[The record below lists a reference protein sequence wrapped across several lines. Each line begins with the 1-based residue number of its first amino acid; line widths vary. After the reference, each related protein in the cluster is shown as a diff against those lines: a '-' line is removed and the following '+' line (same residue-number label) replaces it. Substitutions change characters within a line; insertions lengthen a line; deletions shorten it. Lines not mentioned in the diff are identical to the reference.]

1 MDIATLQAG
10 LGACHSGA
18 MLASARLL
26 EKATAGA
33 SRNGSTSAALARG
46 YVVMARQDLFRRIEP
61 TELNLSPTQVLPE
74 TIFLVLKPTD
84 DEIAQTRPH
93 PSLGAPPPREEVVR
107 QERESNRLKSR
118 CGRLLFQAMVEHAL
132 ANHSSSN
139 VDVRRFLRH
148 LDAAE
153 QEEIRATLISEGRLA
168 HNGSESDLAREFLVY
183 LALLSRLE
191 RDRLAACLPILDSVS
206 LHQLTKDLAEHIDL
220 DGIVRTCQ
228 PMLAT
233 ATGKDEPERDID
245 PYVAQL
251 EARAERFHR
260 RRQLVDAASA
270 MMQVARLSTGDRSRR
285 AEDLAKSHL
294 RDLVRGLRD
303 PLHLDDSI
311 TAQLESGLFPVLEKA
326 DQGIY
331 ITSERRLLLELQ
343 AIVDETERP
352 AQSLDIYR
360 WITSVGVRPIRRV
373 LPHQET
379 VQAARRLQAIMRHLP
394 GVRLDEPESDAL
406 RELFRA
412 RVCICQ
418 QVLRDR
424 FQPFLEDAL
433 DDVGLQPRHP
443 LELVA
448 RRKLVSELIDRIL
461 ADGYFSYFDVRDAIS
476 RNNLKL
482 PDITARGEWGTDD
495 PLLRLDRLLTFKF
508 EGIYRTG
515 QVHGKLLQN
524 LTSVLFGTD
533 WGRKAWS
540 FFIAPY
546 GLALVIVTIG
556 IVLGRHLP
564 GGTGKQ
570 DQTSPVSTWMAWFWI
585 ASLGTAMAYL
595 FADSRLR
602 DRLGDWLRRIAS
614 GLHWLVEDLPLIL
627 ARHPGFRSAI
637 VIPLKITW
645 YCVIKPGFM
654 ILVLFLLAPYLFPS
668 TQAVAVWWCVLALT
682 MTTRPFL
689 ILDQRLFEI
698 LFDLVVAMRAG
709 LLGRLLDG
717 FDRVYKA
724 LIKAAETALVRADEA
739 LQSRGNDS
747 PVMTAIRVAVS
758 LVWVPIR
765 EICRILFIVMIEPML
780 HPLKL
785 PICFVA
791 AKVLYPVMGPMGTE
805 TWIPALSPYLGYW
818 LAMSIVTTTIFLMPN
833 AFGFL
838 FWEFR
843 ENRGLYAANRP
854 IRPRFAPAGPAGEDM
869 RALFEPGLHGGTLP
883 RIFSRLRKA
892 GKPVNEG
899 GDRARERQALKQ
911 LEDVRE
917 AVSRFI
923 RRNLIDPL
931 AVAPGWGSKNSA
943 TFERPL
949 EVRELRLSTHR
960 AQVLLCSPDAPA
972 DSTAALVANFEFRG
986 GNLWGSFKAGHWW
999 LSTLPPE
1006 RRPGLALAAAWCLSA
1021 AGVQLN
1027 DEQAASLFGPMA
1039 ENLKSAE
1046 RTLTIR
1052 GEGRTIQYRLDSV
1065 HDEWALTADSDPP
1078 GQEPAVIRPHW
1089 IVRFQDMPWT
1099 YDDFTH
1105 RWSQN
1110 DAGGTGSGLALAGH
1124 AIHLIGTTQTTRSF
1138 SPLET

>member
-1 MDIATLQAG
+1 MDIATLQTI
-10 LGACHSGA
+10 LCSCHSGA

-26 EKATAGA
+26 EKATTGTLR
-33 SRNGSTSAALARG
+33 SGSTSAALARG
-46 YVVMARQDLFRRIEP
+46 YVVMARQELFRRIEP
-61 TELNLSPTQVLPE
+61 TELGLSPTQILPE
-74 TIFLVLKPTD
+74 TIFLILKPSD
-84 DEIAQTRPH
+84 DEIAQTSPH
-93 PSLGAPPPREEVVR
+93 PSLGAPPPREEVAR
-107 QERESNRLKSR
+107 QERELNRLKSR
-118 CGRLLFQAMVEHAL
+118 CGRLLFQALVEDAL
-132 ANHSSSN
+132 TNHCHN
-139 VDVRRFLRH
+139 NLDIRRYLTL

-153 QEEIRATLISEGRLA
+153 REEIRATLVSEGRLE
-168 HNGSESDLAREFLVY
+168 HHGTDTDLVREFLVY

-191 RDRLAACLPILDSVS
+191 RDRLSACLPILDSAS
-206 LHQLTKDLAEHIDL
+206 LRKLTEDLATDVDL
-220 DGIVRTCQ
+220 NSIERTCQ
-228 PMLAT
+228 PLLAVIS
-233 ATGKDEPERDID
+233 GHDEPEHDFD
-245 PYVAQL
+245 PYVVDL
-251 EARAERFHR
+251 EARAERFHQ

-285 AEDLAKSHL
+285 AEDLARSHL

-303 PLHLDDSI
+303 PLHLNDAIS
-311 TAQLESGLFPVLEKA
+311 AQLETSLYPVLEKA

-331 ITSERRLLLELQ
+331 VTSERRLLLELQ

-379 VQAARRLQAIMRHLP
+379 VQAARRLQTVLRYLP
-394 GVRLDEPESDAL
+394 GVRLDEPESGKL
-406 RELFRA
+406 RELFKGRLST
-412 RVCICQ
+412 CQ

-433 DDVGLQPRHP
+433 DDVGLQPKHP

-448 RRKLVSELIDRIL
+448 RRKVVSELIDRIL

-482 PDITARGEWGTDD
+482 PDITAKGEWGTDD

-515 QVHGKLLQN
+515 QIHGKLLQN

-540 FFIAPY
+540 LFIAPY
-546 GLALVIVTIG
+546 GIALVVVTIAV
-556 IVLGRHLP
+556 VLGRHLP
-564 GGTGKQ
+564 GGAGKQ
-570 DQTSPVSTWMAWFWI
+570 DQTSPVSTWLAWFWI
-585 ASLGTAMAYL
+585 ISLGTAMAYL
-595 FADSRLR
+595 FANDKLR
-602 DRLGDWLRRIAS
+602 DRLGGWLRRIAS
-614 GLHWLVEDLPLIL
+614 GLHWLIEDLPLIL
-627 ARHPGFRSAI
+627 ARHPAFRSAV
-637 VIPLKITW
+637 VIPLKVAW
-645 YCVIKPGFM
+645 YCVIKPVAM
-654 ILVLFLLAPYLFPS
+654 IMAVYLLAPYLIPNIQS
-668 TQAVAVWWCVLALT
+668 VVIWWCLLALV

-689 ILDQRLFEI
+689 ILDQRLAEI
-698 LFDLVVAMRAG
+698 MFDLVLAMRAG

-717 FDRVYKA
+717 FDRIYKA
-724 LIKAAETALVRADEA
+724 LIKGAETALVRADEA

-747 PVMTAIRVAVS
+747 TIMTAVRVAVS
-758 LVWVPIR
+758 LVWVPVR
-765 EICRILFIVMIEPML
+765 EVSRILFIVMVEPML

-791 AKVLYPVMGPMGTE
+791 AKVLYPVMGPMGSE

-818 LAMSIVTTTIFLMPN
+818 LAMSTVTTIIFLMPN

-854 IRPRFAPAGPAGEDM
+854 TRPRYAPAGPGGEDM

-883 RIFSRLRKA
+883 RIFRRLRKA
-892 GKPVNEG
+892 GKPVCEG
-899 GDRARERQALKQ
+899 GDRARERQSLKQ

-931 AVAPGWGSKNSA
+931 AVSPGWSLQNA
-943 TFERPL
+943 APLERPL
-949 EVRELRLSTHR
+949 EVNLLRLSTHR
-960 AQVLLCSPDAPA
+960 AQAFLSVPGAPPESDPA
-972 DSTAALVANFEFRG
+972 IVVTFEFRA
-986 GNLWGSFKAGHWW
+986 GNLWGSFKAGHW
-999 LSTLPPE
+999 LNTLPPE
-1006 RRPGLALAAAWCLSA
+1006 RRPGVALAAAWCLCA

-1027 DEQAASLFGPMA
+1027 DEQVVSLLGPMA

-1046 RTLTIR
+1046 RSLTLRSDVKTMH
-1052 GEGRTIQYRLDSV
+1052 YRLDSE
-1065 HDEWALTADSDPP
+1065 HDEWALTVDSDPP
-1078 GQEPAVIRPHW
+1078 DREPAVIRPSW

-1099 YDDFTH
+1099 YDDFTN
-1105 RWSQN
+1105 RWNHS
-1110 DAGGTGSGLALAGH
+1110 DAGGTGTELILSGH
-1124 AIHLIGTTQTTRSF
+1124 AIHLIGTTPATLLPHQ
-1138 SPLET
+1138 LET